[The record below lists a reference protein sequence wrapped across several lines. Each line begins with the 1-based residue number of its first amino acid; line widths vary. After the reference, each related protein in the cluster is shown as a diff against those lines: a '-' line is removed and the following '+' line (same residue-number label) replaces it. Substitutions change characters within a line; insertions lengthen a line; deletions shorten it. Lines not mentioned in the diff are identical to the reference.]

1 MRVITGLARGRR
13 LETLQG
19 TDLVRPTSDRV
30 KEGMFSSIQFNL
42 SGKTVLDLFS
52 GSGQLGI
59 EAISRGAES
68 AVFVDSSRESLAVTK
83 RNVELCGFSSKSR
96 IINSDS
102 ISYLKRCVDRFDY
115 IFIDPPYNSG
125 LCQKA
130 LEFCGELLNE
140 NGMVFCET
148 DFKEELPETSKGL
161 ILYRVYKYS
170 KIKITTYK
178 NFGE

>member
-30 KEGMFSSIQFNL
+30 KEGMFSSIQFDL
-42 SGKTVLDLFS
+42 TEKAVLDLFS

-59 EAISRGAES
+59 EAISRGAGR

-83 RNVELCGFSSKSR
+83 RNIELCGFSSKAR
-96 IINSDS
+96 VINSES
-102 ISYLKRCVDRFDY
+102 IAYLRRCVDRFDY

-130 LEFCGELLNE
+130 LELCAELLNE

-148 DFKEELPETSKGL
+148 AFKEEMPENPKGL
-161 ILYRVYKYS
+161 TINRIYKYS

-178 NFGE
+178 LSGE